1 MKNLDKFIVLETST
15 IRDVMAKIARNN
27 RGIVFVC
34 ENDKLLATVT
44 DGDIRR
50 YLLTG
55 GGLDD
60 KIAKAAH
67 YSPVYVY
74 EEDRENAETI
84 MKKAVIMA
92 LPVVDRHLKLQEVIF
107 LNHFKFSPSTTV
119 NLNVPVIIMAG
130 GKGTRLKPFTD
141 ILPKPLIPLEE
152 KTITEHIMERFSEY
166 GCAPFYMIVNY
177 KKNFI
182 KSYFSDNEKK
192 YDLIFVDEKEF
203 LGTAGG
209 LKLLQGRVKGD
220 FFVSNCDIMIEA
232 DYQDILA
239 YHRDRQCMITMVC
252 AKKNYRI
259 PYGTVEADE
268 KGYVKTMQEKPDLTY
283 NVNTGLYVVN
293 EKFLHMIT
301 EGSAADMTDL
311 INKCLAQKENVGIYL
326 IDEEQWLDIGQI
338 EELQRTQKILDIKL

>member
-1 MKNLDKFIVLETST
+1 MKNLDRFIVLETST
-15 IRDVMAKIARNN
+15 VRDVMAKIARNN

-34 ENDKLLATVT
+34 ENGKLLATVT

-67 YSPVYVY
+67 YSPVYAY

-152 KTITEHIMERFSEY
+152 KTITEHIMERFGEY

-239 YHRDRQCMITMVC
+239 YHRERQCMITMVC

-268 KGYVKTMQEKPDLTY
+268 KGYVKTMQEKPGLTY

-293 EKFLHMIT
+293 EKFLEKIT
-301 EGSAADMTDL
+301 EGFTADMTDL
-311 INKCLAQKENVGIYL
+311 INKCLVQKETVGIYL